1 MYVCMYVYT
10 FVYRKHLTNS
20 SKKSPMSIWKQKEK
34 EHGEKGTE
42 GEEERGKE
50 TGGEKGEEER

>member
-1 MYVCMYVYT
+1 
-10 FVYRKHLTNS
+10 
-20 SKKSPMSIWKQKEK
+20 MSIWKQKEK